1 MLACL
6 LAVVRMTTDVGMMLV
21 RTMVMTVMEVRTTME
36 AVGVLKMMVMEEVME
51 EVMMRERRRGRTM
64 VRGEWWEGPCS
75 GKRAAPRSGC

>member
-1 MLACL
+1 
-6 LAVVRMTTDVGMMLV
+6 MTTDVGVTLV
-21 RTMVMTVMEVRTTME
+21 RTMVMMV
-36 AVGVLKMMVMEEVME
+36 VLKMTGMEEVVE

>member
-21 RTMVMTVMEVRTTME
+21 RMVMTVMRTTME

-64 VRGEWWEGPCS
+64 VRGEW
-75 GKRAAPRSGC
+75 